1 MNRKAIVHIFQ
12 ILFARSMAFC
22 WAHFGAGHK
31 CPHDVVLR
39 GSSRRVLAYLTC
51 FFTNLKHI
59 GRTGGGRQSEGQIA
73 LSIDGRVL
81 STFPVLRGR
90 LQAGSSTC
98 SPIQFWQAV
107 GRALLYSDFLVNY
120 SLGCCTGTHSK
131 CGKHTTKG
139 LPHGFCTHR
148 SRAMVSGT
156 LYGRQCHEL
165 NRSIWQD
172 PRPQEAKI
180 PTQSLSHSQTIFVPL
195 WIFLAPETGG
205 DHACCDLSEFS
216 QKAETHRVTH
226 CAINNQR

>member
-1 MNRKAIVHIFQ
+1 
-12 ILFARSMAFC
+12 MAFC

-51 FFTNLKHI
+51 FSTNLKHI

-107 GRALLYSDFLVNY
+107 GRAPLYSDFLVNY

-165 NRSIWQD
+165 NRSIWRD
-172 PRPQEAKI
+172 PSTQEAKI